1 MTLSG
6 MPTITCSRCGR
17 EFPPPLWAAHAH
29 SDERARCVEPECE
42 QFAAGYAIRGMNP
55 LCGRHLVERRR
66 RDHEVRFVDGGVCS
80 VCLGNGQVSSERA
93 GGGMERCSLCEGSG
107 YLDEGTLADERQRME
122 EEQIAEFRRRS
133 EMRREIER
141 VARQQPE
148 MEALNRRRR
157 EEIERARAFEEA
169 RLQALAGRRGSGAG
183 GGGAGRRDDGGL
195 GVDGRGGFFHRKC
208 RIIAVL
214 LIVGALAAAIAGAAV
229 VLLGVGDET
238 PLPTPMPEATPT
250 PTPLL
255 YSHSHCHADAHAAYC
270 DTHSHTNAYAHSRT
284 DSTPTPD
291 RNTGRPP
298 DGNPNPGGH
307 SRADRGICRPRGA
320 RRTRSSER
328 GQGEHELG
336 HRLRR
341 HRGGWMRWARRW

>member
-29 SDERARCVEPECE
+29 SDERVRCVEPECE
-42 QFAAGYAIRGMNP
+42 EFAAGYAIRGMNP

-122 EEQIAEFRRRS
+122 EEQIAEYRRRS

-148 MEALNRRRR
+148 VEALNRRRR
-157 EEIERARAFEEA
+157 EEIDRAQGRSRRPASRRWPVGEEA
-169 RLQALAGRRGSGAG
+169 GQAVAVAQAGVMTAALAPM
-183 GGGAGRRDDGGL
+183 
-195 GVDGRGGFFHRKC
+195 
-208 RIIAVL
+208 
-214 LIVGALAAAIAGAAV
+214 AAAVSSAGTAA
-229 VLLGVGDET
+229 
-238 PLPTPMPEATPT
+238 
-250 PTPLL
+250 
-255 YSHSHCHADAHAAYC
+255 S
-270 DTHSHTNAYAHSRT
+270 SRC
-284 DSTPTPD
+284 S
-291 RNTGRPP
+291 
-298 DGNPNPGGH
+298 
-307 SRADRGICRPRGA
+307 
-320 RRTRSSER
+320 
-328 GQGEHELG
+328 
-336 HRLRR
+336 
-341 HRGGWMRWARRW
+341 